1 MPQFWIG
8 SGKSGNPS
16 DGVFETTFNVGW
28 PILAVASVR
37 VCEGKPFQEHN
48 GDAVFEL
55 QAIDWSTNGDFKLTI
70 GQWNRKD
77 FYGSGN
83 RNRYTR
89 SLSYAVTVAYVAD
102 VASKTTQK
110 KSP

>member
-1 MPQFWIG
+1 MAKSRKTSKQNSSTSPTKSKPVTKGRLSQEAMPQFWIG

-55 QAIDWSTNGDFKLTI
+55 QAIDLVNKW
-70 GQWNRKD
+70 
-77 FYGSGN
+77 
-83 RNRYTR
+83 
-89 SLSYAVTVAYVAD
+89 
-102 VASKTTQK
+102 
-110 KSP
+110 